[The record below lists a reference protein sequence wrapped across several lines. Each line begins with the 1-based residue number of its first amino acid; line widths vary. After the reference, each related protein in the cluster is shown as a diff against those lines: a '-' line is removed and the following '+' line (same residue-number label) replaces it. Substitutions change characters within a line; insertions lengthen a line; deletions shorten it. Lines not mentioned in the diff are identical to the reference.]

1 MKPGWQPTK
10 WLDKKSQQGFRGY
23 PVGTTAF
30 NVPSGLVASVLF
42 DCYGVLSY
50 LTASPYFCRHR
61 SGKTP
66 RKPNRH
72 AERRKSGP
80 VRSG

>member
-42 DCYGVLSY
+42 DCLRGTQLSDHFA
-50 LTASPYFCRHR
+50 LFLPPPVW
-61 SGKTP
+61 KNTP
-66 RKPNRH
+66 
-72 AERRKSGP
+72 
-80 VRSG
+80 